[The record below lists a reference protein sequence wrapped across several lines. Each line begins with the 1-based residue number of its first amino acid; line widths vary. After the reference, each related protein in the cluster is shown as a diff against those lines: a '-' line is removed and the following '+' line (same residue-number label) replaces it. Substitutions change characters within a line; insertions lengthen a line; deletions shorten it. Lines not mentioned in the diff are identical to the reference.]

1 LKSNVS
7 GFELFVLMAKSKKNI
22 PKIVVTPPPG
32 GKARRRRRQRQR
44 KRENQL
50 ALVKAT
56 GRSANRLRGLSS
68 DGATFMRA
76 ALDPFSDVQLR
87 SVGVPDSFAGNT
99 LKHVNTMTITVVPD
113 ATGTISFVMLP
124 SVSHPIIPIVGTFN
138 NVSLPV
144 IDKVT
149 LAPFSTTT
157 INWTAAAL
165 HGTGYGAIPWPFWAQ
180 SYILGS
186 SILGATSLYG
196 PYGYRSQ
203 RIVSQGLE
211 WRYTGT
217 TLSDQGVATAA
228 LLDSYTIDGY
238 TEGSGLGTVNPLSTD
253 VEFIQRAD
261 LSTLLREL
269 SQGNLSN
276 QPNYIEQTLH
286 TSEGAGGML
295 VMIPSEEGYVMK
307 PYAPNTAIID
317 ATSKMSLFNA
327 AGGTFLGGAVVTND
341 TSPVQGL
348 GQITPWQNLR
358 PIGVSI
364 TGLNTTAGTAS
375 IVLRLKQRVEA
386 TVDISSA
393 FQQFTDKSPA
403 EDCQAMSIVADVS
416 KTLPVMVPVTMNGFG
431 DWWRKI
437 MSVISS
443 AGKIAGGLGI
453 PFVSPIAGG
462 VGALADVLGSL

>member
-1 LKSNVS
+1 
-7 GFELFVLMAKSKKNI
+7 
-22 PKIVVTPPPG
+22 
-32 GKARRRRRQRQR
+32 
-44 KRENQL
+44 
-50 ALVKAT
+50 
-56 GRSANRLRGLSS
+56 
-68 DGATFMRA
+68 
-76 ALDPFSDVQLR
+76 
-87 SVGVPDSFAGNT
+87 
-99 LKHVNTMTITVVPD
+99 
-113 ATGTISFVMLP
+113 
-124 SVSHPIIPIVGTFN
+124 
-138 NVSLPV
+138 
-144 IDKVT
+144 
-149 LAPFSTTT
+149 
-157 INWTAAAL
+157 
-165 HGTGYGAIPWPFWAQ
+165 
-180 SYILGS
+180 
-186 SILGATSLYG
+186 
-196 PYGYRSQ
+196 
-203 RIVSQGLE
+203 
-211 WRYTGT
+211 
-217 TLSDQGVATAA
+217 LSDQGVATAA

-295 VMIPSEEGYVMK
+295 VMIPSEEGYIMK

-341 TSPVQGL
+341 ASPVQGL